1 MKPHRVA
8 LISCLIFL
16 AATRVVAAQTALLF
30 LPIDSGRVVRFQLHG
45 GDVQRGRLLAP
56 LCPTSIR
63 MVFCWYPGH
72 PCTAGDSAGIG
83 SVLTADL
90 SRLDVVA
97 GTRWR
102 TGALI
107 GALFGIPAG
116 AVGHAFASD
125 PDAGSGHAAP
135 AAQYLVIGALGG
147 ALWGAIFGAGF
158 DAWRPAP

>member
-8 LISCLIFL
+8 LTSCLVLL
-16 AATRVVAAQTALLF
+16 AATHVGAAQTPLLS
-30 LPIDSGRVVRFQLHG
+30 LPIDSGRVVRFQVHG
-45 GDVQRGRLLAP
+45 GEAQRARLLAR
-56 LCPTSIR
+56 LDPTSIR
-63 MVFCWYPGH
+63 MVFCRYPGN
-72 PCTAGDSAGIG
+72 PCTAGDSAGIR

-90 SRLDVVA
+90 TRLDVVA

-107 GALFGIPAG
+107 GALFGIAAG
-116 AVGHAFASD
+116 GVGHAFASD

-147 ALWGAIFGAGF
+147 ALWGALFGSGF